1 MNYSRN
7 VQRCSHGSSTLIMHR
22 TRIIPS
28 CIGRVH
34 LERSEVFGS
43 VYVQKGIVHVGGDL
57 WTLSCVV
64 TPAMF
69 TLFLITL
76 HYLNFTDPSWSG
88 FMICGRSRCARTLV
102 AICWT
107 AL

>member
-7 VQRCSHGSSTLIMHR
+7 VQRRSHGSSTLIMHR

-57 WTLSCVV
+57 
-64 TPAMF
+64 
-69 TLFLITL
+69 
-76 HYLNFTDPSWSG
+76 
-88 FMICGRSRCARTLV
+88 
-102 AICWT
+102 
-107 AL
+107 